1 MVELGDCLTE
11 KTASM
16 LSLDL
21 TNPANGALTDY
32 ARRIGALLTKAAVL
46 ANTDLA
52 GSLDDFLGVVY
63 ALIQAKQYGFT
74 DRTAPIDIT
83 AVEKRASMIAA
94 GKVRL
99 DGKWIAGGY
108 FNNALFRT
116 AAIYHRVLKI
126 IVGGNGFVPTL
137 LPKAQALYPQWTSHN
152 LDQVHTQV
160 NDLKHTPRGVHDQRT
175 VTFAA
180 AVAAAGELLD
190 LIEAW
195 TAANVPVVPKQQGP
209 TP

>member
-1 MVELGDCLTE
+1 
-11 KTASM
+11 M

-21 TNPANGALTDY
+21 TNPANVALAGY
-32 ARRIGALLTKAAVL
+32 AGRIGTLLTEPFVI

-52 GSLDDFLGVVY
+52 GSLDDFLGAVY
-63 ALIQAKQYGFT
+63 ALIQAKQHGFT
-74 DRTAPIDIT
+74 DRTAPINIT
-83 AVEKRASMIAA
+83 AVEKRARMIAA

-126 IVGGNGFVPTL
+126 IVGGNGFVPKL
-137 LPKAQALYPQWTSHN
+137 LPKAQALYPQWTSRN

-160 NDLKHTPRGVHDQRT
+160 NDLKHTPRGVHDRRT

-180 AVAAAGELLD
+180 AVAAVGELLD

-195 TAANVPVVPKQQGP
+195 TAANAPAVPKQQRP

>member
-1 MVELGDCLTE
+1 MTIFTK

-21 TNPANGALTDY
+21 TDPANAALTGY
-32 ARRIGALLTKAAVL
+32 AGRIGTLLTQPGVT
-46 ANTDLA
+46 ANTNLA
-52 GSLDDFLGVVY
+52 GSLDDFLGAVY
-63 ALIQAKQYGFT
+63 ALIQAKQHGFT

-83 AVEKRASMIAA
+83 AVEKRAHMIAA

-99 DGKWIAGGY
+99 NGKWIAGGY

-126 IVGGNGFVPTL
+126 IVGGNGFVPAL
-137 LPKAQALYPQWTSHN
+137 LSGAQALYPQWTSGN
-152 LDQVHTQV
+152 LNLVYAQV
-160 NDLKHTPRGVHDQRT
+160 NDLKHTPRGVYDQRT
-175 VTFAA
+175 VTLAA
-180 AVAAAGELLD
+180 AVAAVGELLD
-190 LIEAW
+190 LIEGW
-195 TAANVPVVPKQQGP
+195 TAANAPVPPQQQGT